1 MGLLEMSADLKSPK
15 LQLFHGD
22 NLSLISHIL
31 YSCTFRTLDAKFLGA
46 LSSVPVLVNL
56 LRALTS
62 ECEIFEL
69 GAKEKT
75 N

>member
-1 MGLLEMSADLKSPK
+1 MGLLEMSTDLQLPK
-15 LQLFHGD
+15 LQLIHGD
-22 NLSLISHIL
+22 KSYSLQL
-31 YSCTFRTLDAKFLGA
+31 CFRTLDAKFLGA